1 MSILNTN
8 QGMIVQPAS
17 PTRLTLDSS
26 QAVVDSNKT
35 VRPDSLESILN
46 TALPPGELYN
56 SLMKGKFWE
65 IKGELMQAVFLL
77 QYEASYQAANELNL
91 SDNEVFLLNNN
102 WDNYQNGGQMMDYYG
117 NPHSRSD
124 DILAWLDSCPEQM
137 AEIAGLVDKLEG
149 MEDVNNWLE
158 ESGNSWEAQ
167 RGRSPAGDI
176 SNHPIFQDMGQQLEQ
191 YAQTRENAQQRS
203 SAAQQALGRYYGP
216 QIA

>member
-46 TALPPGELYN
+46 AAAPPGEHYN
-56 SLMKGKFWE
+56 SLMKGKLGE
-65 IKGELMQAVFLL
+65 IKGELMQTVFLL
-77 QYEASYQAANELNL
+77 QHEASYQAANELNL

-124 DILAWLDSCPEQM
+124 DILAWLDSRPEQM
-137 AEIAGLVDKLEG
+137 AEIAGLVDKLAG
-149 MEDVNNWLE
+149 MSDFNNWLE

-176 SNHPIFQDMGQQLEQ
+176 SNHPIFQEMGQQLEQ
-191 YAQTRENAQQRS
+191 YAQIRENAQQRS

-216 QIA
+216 KIA